1 VRTATVSLLGLA
13 LALAAGCGG
22 GGERAVSAVSA
33 DSPPPSAGPGAT
45 TTPSPTAK
53 AVPGSKAEV
62 AAITTLAKAINTG
75 APSHVCTD
83 LFTRNLVT
91 TVFGGLDTCIS
102 ADEGDT
108 QPTTGATVSA
118 VRVAGDTATAVI
130 TDKGGASAGA
140 KGTWY
145 FVRSGGDW
153 QLDEWGVDYLRTEYA
168 AQFGPNY
175 KPDGT
180 DDPFADAGY
189 RSCLNLGMQAKDDDT
204 FRTLSYGLQS
214 NRNDETIG
222 AIFQNCAKAGP
233 GGDSPFFQAFEDQ
246 LRAESKQGV
255 LTAAAADCVIGKL
268 REAIS
273 ESDLV
278 VALLNGPTSDAYATF
293 ASNVAVLS
301 AACDKGGQPAG
312 IRPPR
317 MSGHALR

>member
-1 VRTATVSLLGLA
+1 VRTATASLLGLA
-13 LALAAGCGG
+13 LALAAGCGSG
-22 GGERAVSAVSA
+22 DDRAGSAGSA
-33 DSPPPSAGPGAT
+33 PPSAGPTAT
-45 TTPSPTAK
+45 STPSPTAN
-53 AVPGSKAEV
+53 ALPGSKAEV
-62 AAITTLAKAINTG
+62 AAITTLAKAISTG

-108 QPTTGATVSA
+108 QPTTGATISA

-140 KGTWY
+140 KGTWH
-145 FVRSGGDW
+145 FVRSDGSW
-153 QLDEWGVDYLRTEYA
+153 QLDQWGVDYLRAEYA
-168 AQFGPNY
+168 AQFGSNY
-175 KPDGT
+175 QPDGT

-189 RSCLNLGMQAKDDDT
+189 RSCLNLGMQATDDDT
-204 FRTLSYGLQS
+204 FRTLAYGLRS

-233 GGDSPFFQAFEDQ
+233 GGDSPFFTAFEDQ

-255 LTAAAADCVIGKL
+255 MTAAAADCVVGKL

-293 ASNVAVLS
+293 ASNVAVIS
-301 AACDKGGQPAG
+301 AACDKGGTPAG